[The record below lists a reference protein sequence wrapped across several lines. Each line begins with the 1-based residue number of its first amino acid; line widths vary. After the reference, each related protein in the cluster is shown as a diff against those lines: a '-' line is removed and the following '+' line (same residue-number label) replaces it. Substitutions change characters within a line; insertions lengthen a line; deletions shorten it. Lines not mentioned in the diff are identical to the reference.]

1 MALVNRSRIQA
12 NKQKLIK
19 EGKKRRIQISDFETW
34 NNVGKQKKK
43 IIKQIHIEVFKKRG
57 G

>member
-19 EGKKRRIQISDFETW
+19 EGKKRRIQISDFET
-34 NNVGKQKKK
+34 
-43 IIKQIHIEVFKKRG
+43 
-57 G
+57 